1 MGNGRG
7 GRKSFIN
14 IFFPLNAIVS
24 TIFLFEI
31 TNNYFVPSSRN
42 RGNFTCKDETLN
54 TFLTVFKFWQKEK
67 RTFNSKTFGSVLC
80 SPLDKGRLFSSSFF
94 FSQRYTRTEEKDA
107 SKVDTFSG
115 TRSIRVGGKVSREK
129 RIRTKGIL
137 LTRPYL
143 RAYANAEQFA
153 TGICIDSGGD
163 LYGIMSRHNLK
174 TLCQLCTAFSSS
186 HVSASS
192 ATPPFFLF
200 LSLSSHLSK
209 LFSRRW
215 GIRRWQI
222 TWKYLFSRTKI
233 LARAKTYRWLFI
245 VRGMRVT
252 CLVVCIDR
260 ARHHTNSEYLLMY
273 RIEISI
279 SYIYI
284 YLHVWYMKGRNRNS
298 RNARLRLIPQN
309 YWWSR
314 VSLKSALF
322 ITEIRT
328 FRSRMLRNK
337 RSFVR
342 W

>member
-1 MGNGRG
+1 M
-7 GRKSFIN
+7 
-14 IFFPLNAIVS
+14 
-24 TIFLFEI
+24 
-31 TNNYFVPSSRN
+31 
-42 RGNFTCKDETLN
+42 
-54 TFLTVFKFWQKEK
+54 
-67 RTFNSKTFGSVLC
+67 
-80 SPLDKGRLFSSSFF
+80 
-94 FSQRYTRTEEKDA
+94 
-107 SKVDTFSG
+107 DTFSG

-200 LSLSSHLSK
+200 LFLSLSSHLSK

-215 GIRRWQI
+215 GIRRSQI

-284 YLHVWYMKGRNRNS
+284 YIF
-298 RNARLRLIPQN
+298 ARLIYERA
-309 YWWSR
+309 
-314 VSLKSALF
+314 KSEFEKRSPTLDTAKLLVVASIF
-322 ITEIRT
+322 KERP
-328 FRSRMLRNK
+328 FYYGNSHVSRMVRNK